1 MKYQNRSE
9 DRLLLGNSGW
19 RNFGGGFEM
28 ASGHSLD
35 AMIFQYNHLNLP
47 MGLMAQQ
54 FQIAYKPRKK
64 GDQEIPVLKLTAP
77 EQPPMA
83 VIIAPET
90 DLIRQ
95 VNGKIT
101 MEIMRW

>member
-19 RNFGGGFEM
+19 RNFGGGFEK

-47 MGLMAQQ
+47 MGLMEQQ